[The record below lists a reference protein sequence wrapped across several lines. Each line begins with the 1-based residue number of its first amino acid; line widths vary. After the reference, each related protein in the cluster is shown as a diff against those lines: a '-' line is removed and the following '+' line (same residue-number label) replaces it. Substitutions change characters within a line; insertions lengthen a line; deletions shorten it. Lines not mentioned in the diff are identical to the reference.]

1 MMTLRILIPTA
12 IYWESSTISKITAE
26 GLEGYFTLQ
35 PRHIDYA
42 AILVPGILSVTS
54 EGGEELAFAVDH
66 GTLVKQDAAVC
77 ISTRNAV
84 QGENIAT
91 LAQIVEEQF
100 KQIDDLEKRART
112 ALTGLEYGMLRRFTE
127 LRKP

>member
-1 MMTLRILIPTA
+1 MLTLKIFIPA
-12 IYWESSTISKITAE
+12 DIYWESDAISKITAE

-35 PRHIDYA
+35 PRHIDYV
-42 AILVPGILSVTS
+42 AILVPGILAVTTDNGQ
-54 EGGEELAFAVDH
+54 EFFFAVDH
-66 GTLVKQDAAVC
+66 GTLVKRDSNVS
-77 ISTRNAV
+77 ISTRNAIE
-84 QGENIAT
+84 GDNIAT

-100 KQIDDLEKRART
+100 KQIDDLEKKART